1 MSDLNKSD
9 KNIDDLINIINSI
22 DHDFRS
28 FLHSYKGDDYDDDVE
43 QVEQDIDDQIEN
55 LKSELFNVEDKVIN
69 VFVLHSIY
77 LERKLKSVNI
87 FIRSYIDKINNKTEL
102 LEKLSDIYYMLEEIT
117 VFIDTHESFY
127 RIQELADSSSIS
139 DNEIKKNLDSSKII
153 INHLRH
159 DQTFKIYNDEA
170 DRFKRYAFNYEVTF
184 YLLIVAMFIYF
195 SGLTIYIPD
204 FKIGDLSFGFPS
216 KIITSG
222 NTVFYIQ
229 KISVLVLSST
239 LAAFLLKRSF
249 MNRELFQEAYRVAQE
264 LETLPSYI
272 EPFSKEI
279 QEKIRLDLA
288 YKYFGREYNSGSNG
302 NDKSTDNSMADNI
315 KANTE
320 FLKALKDIS
329 ISKTDKGKT
338 ESDL

>member
-1 MSDLNKSD
+1 
-9 KNIDDLINIINSI
+9 
-22 DHDFRS
+22 
-28 FLHSYKGDDYDDDVE
+28 E
-43 QVEQDIDDQIEN
+43 QVELDIDDQIEN
-55 LKSELFNVEDKVIN
+55 LKSDLLNAEDNTIN
-69 VFVLHSIY
+69 VFELHSVY
-77 LERKLKSVNI
+77 LERKLKSINI

-117 VFIDTHESFY
+117 VFIDTHENFY
-127 RIQELADSSSIS
+127 RIQLLADSSSNS

-159 DQTFKIYNDEA
+159 DQTFKIYNGEA

-184 YLLIVAMFIYF
+184 YLLIVAMFVYF

-204 FKIGDLSFGFPS
+204 FNIGNFNFGFPS
-216 KIITSG
+216 KKVSSG
-222 NTVFYIQ
+222 NIVFYIQ
-229 KISVLVLSST
+229 KVSVLVLSST

-249 MNRELFQEAYRVAQE
+249 MNRELYQEAYRVAQE

-272 EPFSKEI
+272 EPFSNEI
-279 QEKIRLDLA
+279 KEKIRLDLA
-288 YKYFGREYNSGSNG
+288 YKYFGREYNTGSNG
-302 NDKSTDNSMADNI
+302 NDKSSENSMAENI

-329 ISKTDKGKT
+329 ISKTDKGKSET
-338 ESDL
+338 DL

>member
-9 KNIDDLINIINSI
+9 NNIDDLINIVNSI
-22 DHDFRS
+22 EHDFRY
-28 FLHSYKGDDYDDDVE
+28 LLNSYKGGDYDDDVE
-43 QVEQDIDDQIEN
+43 QVELDVDDQIEN
-55 LKSELFNVEDKVIN
+55 LKSELLNAEDNAVN
-69 VFVLHSIY
+69 VFVLHSVY
-77 LERKLKSVNI
+77 LERKLKSINI
-87 FIRSYIDKINNKTEL
+87 FIRNYIEKINNKTEL

-117 VFIDTHESFY
+117 VFIDTHENFY
-127 RIQELADSSSIS
+127 KIQELADGSLIS

-159 DQTFKIYNDEA
+159 DQTFKIYNGEA

-184 YLLIVAMFIYF
+184 YLLVVVMFVYF
-195 SGLTIYIPD
+195 SGLTIYVPD
-204 FKIGDLSFGFPS
+204 FNIGNLYFGFPS
-216 KIITSG
+216 KKVGSG

-279 QEKIRLDLA
+279 REKIRLDLA

-302 NDKSTDNSMADNI
+302 NDKSSENSMAENI

-329 ISKTDKGKT
+329 ISKIDKGKS
-338 ESDL
+338 EPDF

>member
-9 KNIDDLINIINSI
+9 NNIDDLINIVNSI
-22 DHDFRS
+22 EHDFRY
-28 FLHSYKGDDYDDDVE
+28 LLNSYKGGDYDDDVE
-43 QVEQDIDDQIEN
+43 QVELDVDDQIEN
-55 LKSELFNVEDKVIN
+55 LKSELLNAEDNEVN
-69 VFVLHSIY
+69 VFVLHSVY
-77 LERKLKSVNI
+77 LERKLKSINI
-87 FIRSYIDKINNKTEL
+87 FIRNYIEKMNNKTEL

-117 VFIDTHESFY
+117 VFIDTHENFY
-127 RIQELADSSSIS
+127 KIQELADGSLIS

-159 DQTFKIYNDEA
+159 DQTFKIYNGEA

-184 YLLIVAMFIYF
+184 YLLVVVMFVYF
-195 SGLTIYIPD
+195 SGLTIYVPD
-204 FKIGDLSFGFPS
+204 FNIGNLYFGFPS
-216 KIITSG
+216 KKVGSG

-279 QEKIRLDLA
+279 REKIRLDLA

-302 NDKSTDNSMADNI
+302 NDKSSENSMAENI

-329 ISKTDKGKT
+329 ISKIDKGKS
-338 ESDL
+338 EPDF